1 MTRYARLCPPPLCRV
16 VIRPVLLRPPLLDSG
31 RTSDFSGSERVIS
44 TKSATLA
51 PRRPGDVGLYL
62 RIAMGVDPQSLQRS
76 ASAGHFTEDVD
87 GALAQRDDRALGVLT
102 LADAGAG
109 PTALA
114 LSVRRVHRVDLHL
127 EDLLHG
133 PLVLVLVRARVDEEG
148 VLPHVDEVVALLGDH
163 RGDDDVPRVLVLL
176 DAHLASSSREPPRKA
191 SSAAAVN
198 TT

>member
-87 GALAQRDDRALGVLT
+87 GALAQRDDRALGVLA

-109 PTALA
+109 PSGLA
-114 LSVRRVHRVDLHL
+114 RAVGRVHRADLDV
-127 EDLLHG
+127 EDLLDR
-133 PLVLVLVRARVDEEG
+133 VLDLGLVRARVDEEG
-148 VLPHVDEVVALLGDH
+148 VLPLVDEVVALLGHH
-163 RGDDDVPRVLVLL
+163 RGDDDVPGVLAVL
-176 DAHLASSSREPPRKA
+176 DAHLASS
-191 SSAAAVN
+191 
-198 TT
+198 